1 MCAQPTCMTDPST
14 SNVLA
19 EIERRLRSLLPADLY
34 AAAWI
39 HPSSETLMRTF
50 EHLRTLQ
57 HILIDYIPRDVY
69 NNPPQLGVP
78 RYEWQS
84 GTLLFTDLAGFTP
97 LLEARAA
104 EGITGAEML
113 LKLLNRYFSEMI
125 EIISKSGGNLLEFTG
140 DALLVQ
146 FPADDARHDVA
157 QAIHAG
163 LRMQRAMAPFRR
175 IPTQQGELSLQM
187 RVGVH
192 LGRFVKADVGTPQR
206 MGHVLLG
213 KAVTVAKQ
221 AEGAGLVGHVCLTTA
236 VKAYLSDRIQLKPVD
251 DDHWVVIDDFT
262 PEELGEYEIT
272 LARRRTPS
280 PMLFDRS
287 VPALM
292 DEIKASVDLVEPLA
306 SYLPRSVLQ
315 LVVKTA
321 AERRIPPA
329 FPAVAVAFVN
339 LMGLP
344 EAVDDALPA
353 ETPALVQCFS
363 DAFSLINGVVELKDG
378 ILQKVTYH
386 SIGSEMLM
394 HFGVLNPDPSDPF
407 RAAEAVLTIRKLVES
422 ITPPL
427 VQGQPIRL
435 TCRIGLSYGPVFAA
449 EVGERR
455 GRREFNILGDT
466 VNTAARLMSRAGE
479 NEIWINQL
487 MYGHVGSHFQV
498 RPLGNLPLKGKAM
511 PQPVYA
517 LGERRVDDTSSFRA
531 W

>member
-1 MCAQPTCMTDPST
+1 MCAQSICMTASVTP
-14 SNVLA
+14 NVLTD
-19 EIERRLRSLLPADLY
+19 IEQRLRPLLPADLY

-39 HPSSETLMRTF
+39 DPSSDTLMRTF

-57 HILIDYIPRDVY
+57 HILIDYIPRDVI

-78 RYEWQS
+78 RYEWQE

-104 EGITGAEML
+104 EGIEGAELL

-146 FPADDARHDVA
+146 FLADEGRHDVE
-157 QAIHAG
+157 QALHTG
-163 LRMQRAMAPFRR
+163 LRMQRAMRPFQR
-175 IPTQQGELSLQM
+175 ISTQQGDLSLQM
-187 RVGVH
+187 RVGLH
-192 LGRFVKADVGTPQR
+192 LGRFVKADIGTPQR

-213 KAVTVAKQ
+213 QAVTVAKQ
-221 AEGAGLVGHVCLTTA
+221 AEGAGLVGHVALTEA
-236 VKAYLSDRIQLKPVD
+236 VKAQLSDRIQLKPVD
-251 DDHWVVIDDFT
+251 HEHWVVLDDFT

-287 VPALM
+287 VPALLQ
-292 DEIKASVDLVEPLA
+292 EIKASVDLVEPLA

-315 LVVKTA
+315 LLVETA
-321 AERRIPPA
+321 SERRIPPA
-329 FPAVAVAFVN
+329 FPTIAVAFVN

-344 EAVDDALPA
+344 EAVDDTHPA
-353 ETPALVQCFS
+353 ETPGLVTCFS
-363 DAFSLINGVVELKDG
+363 DAFSLINGVIELKGG

-407 RAAEAVLTIRKLVES
+407 RAADAMLAIRNLVQS
-422 ITPPL
+422 LPTPT

-449 EVGERR
+449 EIGERR

-487 MYGHVGSHFQV
+487 IYGHLGSHFHTK
-498 RPLGNLPLKGKAM
+498 PLGNIAFKGKTI

-517 LGERRVDDTSSFRA
+517 LGERHAKIF
-531 W
+531 

>member
-1 MCAQPTCMTDPST
+1 MPDSST

-19 EIERRLRSLLPADLY
+19 DIERRLRSLLPADLY

-57 HILIDYIPRDVY
+57 HILIDYIPRDVI
-69 NNPPQLGVP
+69 NNPPELGVP
-78 RYEWQS
+78 RYKWQS

-113 LKLLNRYFSEMI
+113 LELLNRYFSEMI
-125 EIISKSGGNLLEFTG
+125 EIIGKSGGNLLEFTG

-146 FPADDARHDVA
+146 FPADDDRHDVA

-163 LRMQRAMAPFRR
+163 LRMQRAMAPFSR
-175 IPTQQGELSLQM
+175 IPTQQGELSLKM

-192 LGRFVKADVGTPQR
+192 LGRFVTADVGTPQR

-213 KAVTVAKQ
+213 QAVTVAKQ
-221 AEGAGLVGHVCLTTA
+221 AEGAGLVGHVCLTSA
-236 VKAYLSDRIQLKPVD
+236 VKTYLSDRIQLKPVD
-251 DDHWVVIDDFT
+251 DEHWVVVDDFT

-272 LARRRTPS
+272 LSRRRTPS

-292 DEIKASVDLVEPLA
+292 SEIQASVDLVEPLA

-321 AERRIPPA
+321 ADRRIPPA
-329 FPAVAVAFVN
+329 FPSVAVAFVN

-344 EAVDDALPA
+344 EAVDNALPE
-353 ETPALVQCFS
+353 ETPELVQCFS

-394 HFGVLNPDPSDPF
+394 HFGVLNPDPSDPT
-407 RAAEAVLTIRKLVES
+407 RAAEAVLAIRKLIS
-422 ITPPL
+422 SLSTPT
-427 VQGQPIRL
+427 VKGEPIRL

-479 NEIWINQL
+479 NEIWINQHL
-487 MYGHVGSHFQV
+487 YSYIGGTFAA
-498 RPLGNLPLKGKAM
+498 RPLGNVALKGKAV
-511 PQPVYA
+511 PQPIYA
-517 LGERRVDDTSSFRA
+517 LGERKVENSSSFRA

>member
-1 MCAQPTCMTDPST
+1 MCAQPTCMADSST

-19 EIERRLRSLLPADLY
+19 DSERRLRSLLPADLY
-34 AAAWI
+34 AAAWVN
-39 HPSSETLMRTF
+39 PSSATLMRAF

-57 HILIDYIPRDVY
+57 HILIDYVPRDVY
-69 NNPPQLGVP
+69 DNPPHLGEP

-146 FPADDARHDVA
+146 FPADDARHDVQ
-157 QAIHAG
+157 QAVHAG
-163 LRMQRAMAPFRR
+163 LRMQRAMAAFRS
-175 IPTQQGELSLQM
+175 IPTLQGQLSLQM
-187 RVGVH
+187 RVGIH

-213 KAVTVAKQ
+213 QAVTIAKQ
-221 AEGAGLVGHVCLTTA
+221 AEGAGLVGHVCLTDA
-236 VKAYLSDRIQLKPVD
+236 VKAHLSDRIQLKPVHD
-251 DDHWVVIDDFT
+251 GHWVVEDDLT

-272 LARRRTPS
+272 LTRRRAPS

-292 DEIKASVDLVEPLA
+292 EEIKASVDLVEPLA

-321 AERRIPPA
+321 ADRRVPPA
-329 FPAVAVAFVN
+329 FPSIAVAFVN

-344 EAVDDALPA
+344 EAVDKARPE
-353 ETPALVQCFS
+353 ETPELVQCFS

-386 SIGSEMLM
+386 SIGSEMLI
-394 HFGVLNPDPSDPF
+394 HFGVLNPDPSDPA
-407 RAAEAVLTIRKLVES
+407 RAAEAVLAIRDLVTS
-422 ITPPL
+422 LPTPT

-487 MYGHVGSHFQV
+487 MYGHVGSYFKA
-498 RPLGNLPLKGKAM
+498 RPLGNIALKGKAI

-517 LGERRVDDTSSFRA
+517 LEERRVDNAASFRA